1 MKILKLP
8 DLNGYTYD
16 MKVAQH
22 LTVTHATVTEL
33 ARKIKNMVTNC
44 MYTDGLFS
52 SRELFDDLATK
63 QVYCCGTSRQKRRG
77 MSQDLALKHNTTET
91 GRHLMDQG

>member
-1 MKILKLP
+1 
-8 DLNGYTYD
+8 

-33 ARKIKNMVTNC
+33 ARKIKEHGHKL
-44 MYTDGLFS
+44 YTDGFFS
-52 SRELFDDLATK
+52 SPELFDDLATE
-63 QVYCCGTSRQKRRG
+63 QIYCCGTSRQKRRG
-77 MSQDLALKHNTTET
+77 MPQDLALKDNKTET

>member
-1 MKILKLP
+1 
-8 DLNGYTYD
+8 

-33 ARKIKNMVTNC
+33 TRKIKERGKKLYM
-44 MYTDGLFS
+44 DGFFS
-52 SRELFDDLATK
+52 SPELFDDFATK
-63 QVYCCGTSRQKRRG
+63 QIYCCGTSRQKRRG
-77 MSQDLALKHNTTET
+77 VPQDLALKDNKTER